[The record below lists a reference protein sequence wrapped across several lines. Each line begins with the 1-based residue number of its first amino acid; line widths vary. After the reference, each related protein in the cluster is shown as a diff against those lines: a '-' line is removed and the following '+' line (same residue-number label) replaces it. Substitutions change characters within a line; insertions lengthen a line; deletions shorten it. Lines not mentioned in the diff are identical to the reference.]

1 MKKFLIGLVLTVAF
15 FAQVAYGADISST
28 WGWGQSSI
36 TGIASTD
43 VFRGSSATGPWTL
56 VKNQPIYTLVP
67 PATEYQTTAAVNVP
81 DNAQTTVWFKAQNVG
96 TTGLRS
102 VDSNIMS
109 HVYDTRVTPAA
120 PTGFRVVTP
129 Q

>member
-1 MKKFLIGLVLTVAF
+1 MRKFLIGLVLICAL
-15 FAQVAYGADISST
+15 FAQVGYAADVST
-28 WGWGQSSI
+28 TFGWTQDSI
-36 TGIASTD
+36 TGLASTD

-56 VKNQPIYTLVP
+56 LKNQALYTLVP

-102 VDSNIMS
+102 VDSGIIS
-109 HVYDTRVTPAA
+109 KAYDTRVAPVAPA
-120 PTGFRVVTP
+120 GFRVVTP
-129 Q
+129 